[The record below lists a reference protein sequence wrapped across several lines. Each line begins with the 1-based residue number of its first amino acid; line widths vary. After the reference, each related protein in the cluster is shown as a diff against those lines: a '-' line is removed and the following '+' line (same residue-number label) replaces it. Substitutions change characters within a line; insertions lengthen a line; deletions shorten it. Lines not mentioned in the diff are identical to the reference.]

1 MKLFN
6 YLLIILF
13 CIAVWACNDRQQML
27 SQLEE
32 LERQNLA
39 DSLMTNDSLALSLC
53 EYFDSHGTPNE
64 RMRAHYMLART
75 YTDRGE
81 APQALEEFMKSIE
94 SADTTAADCDFSKLS
109 RVGGQMA
116 QLLFENN
123 LPRNAISVFKD
134 AYHYSSKAGEGAIAV
149 EYYAQQARCYYDLN
163 LPDSSF
169 LIENNAIRMF
179 QEYGDTLSA
188 NTEKGPVSYFLAK
201 KGNFSQAKA
210 YIDSY
215 EFHSH
220 LNKQTIEQNENWKLL
235 YYYKGVYYLGIA
247 ECDSALYYHYKT
259 LYTSKSPNNLALACK
274 GLYETYAM
282 LHKNDSV
289 AKYALLYAS
298 NIKKETNTSSTAA
311 LLSIQHLYNY
321 HSYKSAAES
330 KAIEVMRSKQR
341 NVILL
346 LFLLI
351 ALTVSAYVF
360 YRLRKYIRLVKQRI
374 RAKYFS
380 DIHEYSVVKDAL
392 REAKGKNA
400 FHEHL
405 AIRAQSNLEDFKK
418 DIENTQNKYSEEDCW
433 GLSDVLQNSTIV
445 KHLRDKAAK
454 GEKPTD
460 QELVEFRNKVSLFLP
475 ETLTTLFMKKK
486 DISTK
491 EKYICLF
498 VFARFS
504 PKEICI
510 LMGTKSA
517 NLSNTRKRLN
527 GKLFGS
533 NGSAKE
539 FDEKILSFSQI
550 SHL

>member
-1 MKLFN
+1 M
-6 YLLIILF
+6 
-13 CIAVWACNDRQQML
+13 AVGACNDHQQML

-53 EYFDSHGTPNE
+53 DYFDNHGTPNE

-109 RVGGQMA
+109 RVCGQMA

-123 LPRNAISVFKD
+123 LPRNAISVFRD

-259 LYTSKSPNNLALACK
+259 LYTSISPNNLALACK

-311 LLSIQHLYNY
+311 LLSIQHLYDY

-330 KAIEVMRSKQR
+330 KAIEAMKLKKR
-341 NVILL
+341 NVILAL
-346 LFLLI
+346 SLVLTLI
-351 ALTVSAYVF
+351 VSAYVV

-433 GLSDVLQNSTIV
+433 GLSDVLQNSSIV
-445 KHLRDKAAK
+445 KHLRYKAAK

-475 ETLTTLFMKKK
+475 ETLTTLCLKNT

-504 PKEICI
+504 PREICS
-510 LMGTKSA
+510 LMVMKYAT
-517 NLSNTRKRLN
+517 LSNIRKRLY

-533 NGSAKE
+533 DGSAKE
-539 FDEKILSFSQI
+539 FDEKIQGYSQT
-550 SHL
+550 SRL

>member
-1 MKLFN
+1 MQRIN
-6 YLLIILF
+6 HLLIILF
-13 CIAVWACNDRQQML
+13 CIAVWACNDHQQML

-32 LERQNLA
+32 LEQRNLD

-53 EYFDSHGTPNE
+53 DYFDNHGTSNE

-109 RVGGQMA
+109 RVCGQMA

-123 LPRNAISVFKD
+123 LPRNAISVFRD

-259 LYTSKSPNNLALACK
+259 LYTSNSPNNLALACK

-311 LLSIQHLYNY
+311 LLSIQHLYDY

-330 KAIEVMRSKQR
+330 KAIEAMKLKKR
-341 NVILL
+341 NVILAL
-346 LFLLI
+346 SLVLTLI
-351 ALTVSAYVF
+351 VSAYVF

-433 GLSDVLQNSTIV
+433 GLSDVLQNSSIV
-445 KHLRDKAAK
+445 MLLRDKAAK

-475 ETLTTLFMKKK
+475 ETLTTLFMEKK

-504 PKEICI
+504 PKEICV

-533 NGSAKE
+533 DGSAKE
-539 FDEKILSFSQI
+539 FDEKILGFSQI

>member
-1 MKLFN
+1 MKKFN
-6 YLLIILF
+6 CFLILLLGLVLQG
-13 CIAVWACNDRQQML
+13 CQDHQQML
-27 SQLEE
+27 TQLEE

-39 DSLMTNDSLALSLC
+39 DSLMTNDTLAIALSD
-53 EYFDSHGTPNE
+53 YFDSHGTPNE

-81 APQALEEFMKSIE
+81 APQALEEFMKSVE

-109 RVGGQMA
+109 RVYGQMA
-116 QLLFENN
+116 QLLFLNH
-123 LPRNAISVFKD
+123 LPQNAISGFKD
-134 AYHYSSKAGEGAIAV
+134 AYRYSSKVGEGAIAV
-149 EYYAQQARCYYDLN
+149 EFYAQQARCYYDLN

-220 LNKQTIEQNENWKLL
+220 LNKQTVEQNENWKLL

-274 GLYETYAM
+274 GLYETYTM

-360 YRLRKYIRLVKQRI
+360 YRLIKYFRLVKHRI
-374 RAKYFS
+374 RAKYAS
-380 DIHEYSVVKDAL
+380 DIHDYNTVKDAL
-392 REAKGKNA
+392 QESESKNA
-400 FHEHL
+400 FHKHL
-405 AIRAQSNLEDFKK
+405 AIQAQTDLEDMKK
-418 DIENTQNKYSEEDCW
+418 DIENMQKNNSEEVHW
-433 GLSDVLQNSTIV
+433 GLSDVLHNSSIV
-445 KHLRDKAAK
+445 KHLKEKAAK
-454 GEKPTD
+454 GGKATD
-460 QELVEFRNKVSLFLP
+460 QELSEFRNKVSHYLP
-475 ETLTTLFMKKK
+475 ENLTRLCLRNT

-491 EKYICLF
+491 EKLVCLF
-498 VFARFS
+498 VFARFT
-504 PKEICI
+504 PNEICV
-510 LMGTKSA
+510 LMDMKSA
-517 NLSNTRKRLN
+517 NLSNIRKRLY

-533 NGSAKE
+533 DGGAKD
-539 FDEKILSFSQI
+539 FDEKMQGFSQI
-550 SHL
+550 

>member
-1 MKLFN
+1 M
-6 YLLIILF
+6 
-13 CIAVWACNDRQQML
+13 AVWACNDHQQML

-39 DSLMTNDSLALSLC
+39 DSLMTNDSLAINLC
-53 EYFDSHGTPNE
+53 DYFDNHGTPNE

-109 RVGGQMA
+109 RVCGQMA

-123 LPRNAISVFKD
+123 LPRNAISVFRD

-220 LNKQTIEQNENWKLL
+220 LNKQTIERIENWKLL

-374 RAKYFS
+374 RAKYAS

-433 GLSDVLQNSTIV
+433 GLSDVLQNSSIV
-445 KHLRDKAAK
+445 RHLRDKAAK

-486 DISTK
+486 GISTK

-527 GKLFGS
+527 RKLFGS
-533 NGSAKE
+533 DGSAKE

-550 SHL
+550 SHS

>member
-1 MKLFN
+1 MQRIN
-6 YLLIILF
+6 HLLIILF
-13 CIAVWACNDRQQML
+13 CIAVWACNDHQQML

-53 EYFDSHGTPNE
+53 DYFDNHGTPNE

-109 RVGGQMA
+109 RVCGQMA

-123 LPRNAISVFKD
+123 LPRNAISVFRD

-247 ECDSALYYHYKT
+247 ECDSALYYHYNT

-311 LLSIQHLYNY
+311 LLSIQHLYDY

-330 KAIEVMRSKQR
+330 KAIEAMKLKKR
-341 NVILL
+341 NVILAL
-346 LFLLI
+346 SLVLTLI
-351 ALTVSAYVF
+351 VSAYVF

-433 GLSDVLQNSTIV
+433 GLSDVLQNSSIV
-445 KHLRDKAAK
+445 KHLRYKAAR
-454 GEKPTD
+454 GGRATD

-475 ETLTTLFMKKK
+475 ETLTTLCLKNT

-504 PKEICI
+504 PREICS
-510 LMGTKSA
+510 LMVLKYAT
-517 NLSNTRKRLN
+517 LSNIRKRLY

-533 NGSAKE
+533 DGSAKE
-539 FDEKILSFSQI
+539 FDEKIQGYSQT
-550 SHL
+550 SRL

>member
-1 MKLFN
+1 M
-6 YLLIILF
+6 
-13 CIAVWACNDRQQML
+13 AVWACNDHQQML

-39 DSLMTNDSLALSLC
+39 DSLMTNDSLAVNLC
-53 EYFDSHGTPNE
+53 DYFDNHGTPNE

-75 YTDRGE
+75 YTDREE

-109 RVGGQMA
+109 RVCGQMA
-116 QLLFENN
+116 QLL
-123 LPRNAISVFKD
+123 
-134 AYHYSSKAGEGAIAV
+134 
-149 EYYAQQARCYYDLN
+149 YYELN
-163 LPDSSF
+163 LPDSFVYIAS
-169 LIENNAIRMF
+169 NAISMF
-179 QEYGDTLSA
+179 QAYGDTLSA
-188 NTEKGPVSYFLAK
+188 NTEKGPVSYLLAK
-201 KGNFSQAKA
+201 RGEYTKAKA
-210 YIDSY
+210 YLDSY
-215 EFHSH
+215 ESQSH
-220 LNKQTIEQNENWKLL
+220 LNKQTIERIENWKLL
-235 YYYKGVYYLGIA
+235 YYYKGVYYQGIS
-247 ECDSALYYHYKT
+247 ECDSALFYYYKT
-259 LYTSKSPNNLALACK
+259 LNTSKSPNNLSLACQ
-274 GLYETYAM
+274 GLYETYSM
-282 LHKNDSV
+282 LHKSDSV
-289 AKYALLYAS
+289 AKYAVLYAS
-298 NIKKETNTSSTAA
+298 KIDEGMKVSSTAA
-311 LLSIQHLYNY
+311 LLSIQHLYDY

-330 KAIEVMRSKQR
+330 KAIEAKRSRQR
-341 NVILL
+341 NVILAL
-346 LFLLI
+346 SLILTLI
-351 ALTVSAYVF
+351 ASAYVV

-433 GLSDVLQNSTIV
+433 GLSDVLQNSSIV
-445 KHLRDKAAK
+445 KHLRYKAAK

-475 ETLTTLFMKKK
+475 ETLTTLFMKKTG
-486 DISTK
+486 ISTK

-504 PKEICI
+504 PKEICV

-517 NLSNTRKRLN
+517 NLSNTRKRLY

-533 NGSAKE
+533 GGSAKE
-539 FDEKILSFSQI
+539 FDEKILGFSQI

>member
-39 DSLMTNDSLALSLC
+39 DSLMTNDSLAINLC
-53 EYFDSHGTPNE
+53 DYFDNHGTPNE

-374 RAKYFS
+374 RAKYAS

-445 KHLRDKAAK
+445 KHLRDKAAN

-504 PKEICI
+504 PKEICV

>member
-39 DSLMTNDSLALSLC
+39 DSLMTNDSLAINLC
-53 EYFDSHGTPNE
+53 DYFDNHGTPNE

-374 RAKYFS
+374 RAKYAS

-445 KHLRDKAAK
+445 KHLRDKAAN